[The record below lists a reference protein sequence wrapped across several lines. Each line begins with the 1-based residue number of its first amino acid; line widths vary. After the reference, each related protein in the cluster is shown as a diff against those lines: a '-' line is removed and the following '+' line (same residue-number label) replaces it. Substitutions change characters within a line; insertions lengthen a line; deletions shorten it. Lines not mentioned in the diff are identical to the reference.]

1 MYTVKRFETGEILTQ
16 ATVNGKTLGYTTQA
30 RCYAVMTPESR
41 VNQVTNRL
49 TGKVELEVFS
59 RKQAAERQADWY
71 NSNPTKER
79 TNDE

>member
-1 MYTVKRFETGEILTQ
+1 MYTVKRFEPGEILTQ
-16 ATVNGKTLGYTTQA
+16 ATVNGKTFGYTAQA
-30 RCYAVMTPESR
+30 RCYAVMTPEGR
-41 VNQVTNRL
+41 VSQVTNRL
-49 TGKVELEVFS
+49 TSKAELEVFS